1 MKISL
6 DWISQYVDVSG
17 IAPATLAERLT
28 MATAEVEEVE
38 TLTRSLDGVR
48 IGRVVSVETLA
59 EHTSFVRVECD
70 TDEFTTVCGAPNVR
84 VGMTSAFAPAGVTLA
99 NGLRLEE
106 RQIAGRA
113 SQGVLCSS
121 EELGMGGGHMG
132 IIDLPDSVESGR
144 LLSELIP
151 RTDTIIE
158 IDNKSLTHRP
168 DLWGHYGIARE
179 VAAILGRPLQRLGRA
194 DLSVYDGLPAYP
206 LTLEDLENCPCYCCI
221 EMANVAAVPTPL
233 SIQYRLQALGQRT
246 FNILVDLTN
255 YIMLELAQ
263 PMHAFD
269 GAHLQ
274 AVRIAPFGTD
284 GNFMTLDGQARL
296 MQPDD
301 LMIWNEKEPVAL
313 AGIMGGL
320 NSEVGP
326 DTTTLLL
333 ESANFKGAR
342 IRRTATR
349 LGLQTDAS
357 QRFEKQQPPATT
369 KIGIERFVSLLQE
382 AGVSPE
388 VQSRFTYGGDLK
400 EEVRRL
406 SIAKDFFD
414 RRIGNPIASDKI
426 VSILTSIGFEAK
438 MDIDNTGNA
447 KLQVG
452 IPPFRSEKD
461 IALPVDILE
470 EVTRING
477 YDNLTPQLPGFSAD
491 TVAFADS
498 LRAEHKA
505 RRLLAQAYDFS
516 EVHNYSWFD
525 ETWLQTLGYDPEA
538 ALRVANPSAEQNVR
552 LCTSLIP
559 NLLAVVKRNA
569 LHSDRFRIFELGPGY
584 LSVGEKDRRETLFL
598 SGASFQQDKIAPLE
612 EHFRTV
618 KGAIEALAGQLNVGE
633 LSFTPGA
640 ENVTPWQTAGSYVH
654 ISQATKPVGS
664 LGFLNGSLL
673 NEMAAKSQVVWFELD
688 FNSLDGPLFPD
699 LKYAAGSRYP
709 GSWFDFS
716 ILAPLEASFA
726 ELVSTLDTF
735 SHPFLKK
742 REFVTLY
749 TGKGLEPGM
758 GSYTFRYWI
767 ESKDST
773 LTGEQIEAFQHEY
786 ITFLTSKGLKLR

>member
-1 MKISL
+1 
-6 DWISQYVDVSG
+6 
-17 IAPATLAERLT
+17 
-28 MATAEVEEVE
+28 
-38 TLTRSLDGVR
+38 
-48 IGRVVSVETLA
+48 
-59 EHTSFVRVECD
+59 
-70 TDEFTTVCGAPNVR
+70 
-84 VGMTSAFAPAGVTLA
+84 
-99 NGLRLEE
+99 
-106 RQIAGRA
+106 
-113 SQGVLCSS
+113 
-121 EELGMGGGHMG
+121 MGGGHIG
-132 IIDLPDSVESGR
+132 IMDIPDSVENGC
-144 LLSELIP
+144 LLSTLIP

-179 VAAILGRPLQRLGRA
+179 VAAILGRPLQPLGRA

-206 LTLEDLENCPCYCCI
+206 LHLEDLENCPCYCCI
-221 EMANVAAVPTPL
+221 EMANVAAVPAPL
-233 SIQYRLQALGQRT
+233 TMQYRLHALGQRT

-255 YIMLELAQ
+255 YIMLELGQ

-269 GAHLQ
+269 AARLQ
-274 AVRIAPFGTD
+274 AVRIAPFGKE
-284 GNFMTLDGQARL
+284 GNFTTLDGQARL

-320 NSEVGP
+320 NSEVSP

-333 ESANFKGAR
+333 ESANFKAAR

-369 KIGIERFVSLLQE
+369 KIGIERFVLLLQE

-388 VQSRFTYGGDLK
+388 IRSRLTYSGDLK

-406 SIAKDFFD
+406 RIAKDFFD
-414 RRIGNPIASDKI
+414 RRIGNPISSDTI
-426 VSILTSIGFEAK
+426 VSILTSLGFEAK
-438 MDIDNTGNA
+438 MENTDQHELGA
-447 KLQVG
+447 LDTLQVG

-477 YDNLTPQLPGFSAD
+477 YDNLEPQLPGFSSD

-505 RRLLAQAYDFS
+505 RRLLAQAYNFS
-516 EVHNYSWFD
+516 EIHNYSWFD
-525 ETWLQTLGYDPEA
+525 ETWLKTMGYDPQA

-552 LCTSLIP
+552 LRTSLIP
-559 NLLAVVKRNA
+559 NMLAVVKKNA
-569 LHSDRFRIFELGPGY
+569 LHSDRFQIFELGPGY
-584 LSVGEKDRRETLFL
+584 ASVGKKDCQETLFL

-618 KGAIEALAGQLNVGE
+618 KGAIEALAAQMNVEE
-633 LSFTPGA
+633 LSFTPGVPDA
-640 ENVTPWQTAGSYVH
+640 TDATDARSPAPWQTPGCYV
-654 ISQATKPVGS
+654 QMTRGTQTVGS
-664 LGFLNGSLL
+664 LGFLTGRLL
-673 NEMAAKSQVVWFELD
+673 TEMAAKSQVVWFELD
-688 FNSLDGPLFPD
+688 FNTLDGPLFPD
-699 LKYAAGSRYP
+699 IKYAAGSRYP

-716 ILAPLEASFA
+716 IVAPLELSFA
-726 ELVSTLDTF
+726 ELVSRLDSF
-735 SHPFLKK
+735 SHPFFKK

-749 TGKGLEPGM
+749 TGKGLDPGM

-773 LTGEQIEAFQHEY
+773 LTGEQIEAFQQEY
-786 ITFLTSKGLKLR
+786 IAFLTSKGLKLR

>member
-17 IAPATLAERLT
+17 IAPVTLAERLT

-48 IGRVVSVETLA
+48 IGSVLSVETLSDN
-59 EHTSFVRVECD
+59 TSFVHVQCG
-70 TDEFTTVCGAPNVR
+70 TDEFSTVCGAPNVR
-84 VGMTSAFAPAGVTLA
+84 AGMQSAFAPTGVTLA

-106 RQIAGRA
+106 RQVAGHT

-132 IIDLPDSVESGR
+132 IIDLPDSVESGC

-151 RTDTIIE
+151 STDTIIE

-179 VAAILGRPLQRLGRA
+179 VAAILGRPLQPLGRA
-194 DLSVYDGLPAYP
+194 DLSAYDGLPAYP
-206 LTLEDLENCPCYCCI
+206 LKLEDLENCPCYCCI
-221 EMANVAAVPTPL
+221 EMAHVAAVPTPL
-233 SIQYRLQALGQRT
+233 SIQYRLHALGQRT

-255 YIMLELAQ
+255 YVMLELAQ

-269 GAHLQ
+269 GARLQ

-284 GNFMTLDGQARL
+284 GKFTTLDGQARL

-320 NSEVGP
+320 NSEVSA

-369 KIGIERFVSLLQE
+369 KIGIERFVALLHE
-382 AGVSPE
+382 SGVNPE
-388 VQSRFTYGGDLK
+388 VRSRFTYSGDLK
-400 EEVRRL
+400 DEVRRL

-414 RRIGNPIASDKI
+414 RRIGNPIASEKI
-426 VSILTSIGFEAK
+426 VSILTSIGFEAE
-438 MDIDNTGNA
+438 MNNGQ
-447 KLQVG
+447 LQVG

-498 LRAEHKA
+498 LRTEHKA

-525 ETWLQTLGYDPEA
+525 ETWLKTIGYDPEA

-552 LCTSLIP
+552 LRTSLIP
-559 NLLAVVKRNA
+559 NILAVVKKNA
-569 LHSDRFRIFELGPGY
+569 LYGDRFRIFELGPAY
-584 LSVGEKDRRETLFL
+584 VSVGEKGRQETLFL

-640 ENVTPWQTAGSYVH
+640 ENVTPWQTAGSYVQ
-654 ISQATKPVGS
+654 ISHDTKPVGS
-664 LGFLNGSLL
+664 LGFLTGPLL
-673 NEMAAKSQVVWFELD
+673 TEMAAKSQVVWFELD
-688 FNSLDGPLFPD
+688 FNTLDGPLFPD

-716 ILAPLEASFA
+716 IVAPIEASFA

-735 SHPFLKK
+735 LHPFLKK

-749 TGKGLEPGM
+749 TGKGLDPGM

-767 ESKDST
+767 ESKDGT
-773 LTGEQIEAFQHEY
+773 LTGEQIEAFQQEY

>member
-1 MKISL
+1 
-6 DWISQYVDVSG
+6 
-17 IAPATLAERLT
+17 
-28 MATAEVEEVE
+28 
-38 TLTRSLDGVR
+38 
-48 IGRVVSVETLA
+48 
-59 EHTSFVRVECD
+59 
-70 TDEFTTVCGAPNVR
+70 
-84 VGMTSAFAPAGVTLA
+84 
-99 NGLRLEE
+99 
-106 RQIAGRA
+106 
-113 SQGVLCSS
+113 
-121 EELGMGGGHMG
+121 
-132 IIDLPDSVESGR
+132 
-144 LLSELIP
+144 
-151 RTDTIIE
+151 
-158 IDNKSLTHRP
+158 
-168 DLWGHYGIARE
+168 
-179 VAAILGRPLQRLGRA
+179 
-194 DLSVYDGLPAYP
+194 
-206 LTLEDLENCPCYCCI
+206 
-221 EMANVAAVPTPL
+221 
-233 SIQYRLQALGQRT
+233 
-246 FNILVDLTN
+246 
-255 YIMLELAQ
+255 
-263 PMHAFD
+263 
-269 GAHLQ
+269 LQ

-284 GNFMTLDGQARL
+284 GKFTTLDGQART

-320 NSEVGP
+320 NSEVSE

-357 QRFEKQQPPATT
+357 QRFEKQPPPATT

-388 VQSRFTYGGDLK
+388 VRSRFTYSGDLK
-400 EEVRRL
+400 EEIRRL
-406 SIAKDFFD
+406 SISKDFFD

-426 VSILTSIGFEAK
+426 VSILTSIGFEAE
-438 MDIDNTGNA
+438 MSDD

-477 YDNLTPQLPGFSAD
+477 YDNLEPQLPGFSAD

-498 LRAEHKA
+498 LRTEHKA

-516 EVHNYSWFD
+516 EIHNYSWFD
-525 ETWLQTLGYDPEA
+525 ETWLQTIGYDPEA

-552 LCTSLIP
+552 LRTSLLP
-559 NLLAVVKRNA
+559 NILAVVKRNA

-584 LSVGEKDRRETLFL
+584 VSVGEKDRQEILFL

-633 LSFTPGA
+633 LSFTPGVQNA
-640 ENVTPWQTAGSYVH
+640 TPWQTAGSYVQ
-654 ISQATKPVGS
+654 ISQGTKPVGS
-664 LGFLNGSLL
+664 LGFLMGPLL
-673 NEMAAKSQVVWFELD
+673 TEMAAKSQVVWFELD
-688 FNSLDGPLFPD
+688 FNTLDGPLFPD
-699 LKYAAGSRYP
+699 VKHLAGSRYP

-716 ILAPLEASFA
+716 IVAPIEASFA
-726 ELVSTLDTF
+726 QLVSTLDTF

-749 TGKGLEPGM
+749 TGKGLDPGM

-773 LTGEQIEAFQHEY
+773 LTGEQIEAFQQEY